1 MSVNVGCSLRK
12 TVLFENTG
20 YKIAWWS
27 YINLS
32 IILKI
37 KIWNELSVPP
47 NVCQNWN
54 SFCFIKLIWYTFVSK
69 ILLYY
74 ISYSVLI
81 NVGKNWNLFINAILN
96 PYAMLIIIHYFI
108 HFYKLKKMLT
118 PVRLSETAI
127 YFYAWD
133 TDKVREKEKLI
144 VCPSKIYGY

>member
-1 MSVNVGCSLRK
+1 MNVIFVTNIVFSPRCYIFYHVSICFHHVAIFFYHVAIFFYMVLHFFTWYYIFNKSYNTISVNVGYSLRK

-54 SFCFIKLIWYTFVSK
+54 SFCFIKLYWTQIPIYKFILYTFVSK

-74 ISYSVLI
+74 IS
-81 NVGKNWNLFINAILN
+81 
-96 PYAMLIIIHYFI
+96 
-108 HFYKLKKMLT
+108 
-118 PVRLSETAI
+118 
-127 YFYAWD
+127 
-133 TDKVREKEKLI
+133 
-144 VCPSKIYGY
+144 